1 MYLAPAYR
9 FRKLVPANARRFIVA
24 AGLFLAFLLFLFKI
38 ISSLT
43 VYPSPVEMVK
53 NIPDRIFA
61 FYQREPLRIL
71 KTAMPVL
78 GWCSFE
84 GDAVDLTPTQA
95 LLYIVGAVGRVN
107 LYSPAAV
114 LQSQIPLLAAV
125 ESPDAVVVSRPDDTL
140 PDDSSTAKMASTL
153 PGECLV
159 DIYNTHT
166 GETYGLTDGVE
177 RLDGK
182 RGGVVTV
189 AAALQ
194 EALESKYGIKVA
206 RSDRINDANYNTS
219 YLESEKTARELLAAN
234 PKTRVILDIHRDS
247 GKTREQSVVNING
260 QEVAPILFIVGSDA
274 RRSFPA
280 WRQNH
285 AFATQLSG
293 KMNEMYP
300 GLSLGVRVKD
310 GLYNQFLHPHAV
322 LVEVGTSKN
331 ATEEAVRSVRL
342 LADALAG
349 FVIEKEKGKNPVG
362 SE

>member
-1 MYLAPAYR
+1 MYPAPACR
-9 FRKLVPANARRFIVA
+9 LRKMVPANARWFIAA
-24 AGLFLAFLLFLFKI
+24 AGLLLAFLLKMF
-38 ISSLT
+38 SLPA
-43 VYPSPVEMVK
+43 VYPAPLEIASF
-53 NIPDRIFA
+53 IPDRVVA
-61 FYQREPLRIL
+61 FYQREPLKIL
-71 KTAMPVL
+71 KMAMPVL

-84 GDAVDLTPTQA
+84 GDAVDLAPDRA
-95 LLYIVGAVGRVN
+95 LLNIIGGVGRVS

-125 ESPDAVVVSRPDDTL
+125 ESPKEVVVSRPDATV
-140 PDDSSTAKMASTL
+140 PDDSSTTKTVSTL
-153 PGECLV
+153 SGECLV

-166 GETYGLTDGVE
+166 GETYELTDGVE
-177 RLDGK
+177 RMDGR

-234 PKTRVILDIHRDS
+234 PKTRVILDVHRDS

-274 RRSFPA
+274 RRPFPA
-280 WRQNH
+280 WQRNH
-285 AFATQLSG
+285 AFATQLSA
-293 KMNEMYP
+293 KMNEIYP
-300 GLSLGVRVKD
+300 GISLGVRVKD

-322 LVEVGTSKN
+322 LVEMGTSKN
-331 ATEEAVRSVRL
+331 ATEEAVRSARL
-342 LADALAG
+342 LANVLAG
-349 FVIEKEKGKNPVG
+349 FVTGKE
-362 SE
+362 S